1 MMKYYVQIRNLSNVG
16 YTGESMTDSPR
27 RAGSNVF
34 WQWVNSK
41 ADPNKFYAD
50 MKRQGYQPWVRAEG
64 ETHYRPMWRKLPP
77 IPAVTPASRPPIR
90 PPIQPK
96 PRAPAGQLLLPFE
109 ERLNLALKKHLGIL
123 DIPAHDTMCSG
134 G

>member
-1 MMKYYVQIRNLSNVG
+1 MIKYYVQIRNLSNVG
-16 YTGESMTDSPR
+16 YTGESIADSPN

-34 WQWVNSK
+34 WKWVNTK
-41 ADPNKFYAD
+41 KDPSGFYAK

-64 ETHYRPMWRKLPP
+64 ETHYKPMWRKLPP
-77 IPAVTPASRPPIR
+77 ILAAVPLKPQPPILLR
-90 PPIQPK
+90 PKTLPS
-96 PRAPAGQLLLPFE
+96 GQFLLPFE

-123 DIPAHDTMCSG
+123 DTPTHDTMCSG